1 MGITDACRR
10 NPNWA
15 TYLPTVEV
23 MTLIL
28 QVEKVGVEVLTSAP
42 LFFTNFGLV
51 QMFGAGATELSE
63 R

>member
-1 MGITDACRR
+1 M
-10 NPNWA
+10 
-15 TYLPTVEV
+15 TV
-23 MTLIL
+23 IL

>member
-1 MGITDACRR
+1 M
-10 NPNWA
+10 
-15 TYLPTVEV
+15 TV
-23 MTLIL
+23 IL

-51 QMFGAGATELSE
+51 QMFGLVATELSE